1 MNWRYAKLILLSVI
15 FCISLYSCDYGISPD
30 MPVVSGQVQFIGAM
44 PENVQYCFVV
54 LAKDRP
60 PNDELDITYLVE
72 YYEIPDSILHSLEDT
87 VVDFRMEVQSGTYN
101 WLFVAAIG
109 NEDSISIQNVVGE
122 YKADGDTIPTPISLD
137 WNDSIWV
144 HITANLEDVYIP

>member
-1 MNWRYAKLILLSVI
+1 M
-15 FCISLYSCDYGISPD
+15 
-30 MPVVSGQVQFIGAM
+30 
-44 PENVQYCFVV
+44 
-54 LAKDRP
+54 
-60 PNDELDITYLVE
+60 
-72 YYEIPDSILHSLEDT
+72 
-87 VVDFRMEVQSGTYN
+87 VDFRMEVQSGTYN